1 MHFFKRM
8 FSKNKRGIIMIKN
21 RTAQLNYQTVYLT
34 LGLVG
39 LIASLGIFDNINTI
53 RWDFY
58 VHFTNI
64 SNFLCIGV
72 MLAALIQTAKKK
84 GDSYVSAAP
93 VLKFIGMLGILL
105 TFLVFNI
112 MLAGAEGRDPQ
123 ANWRIGSLCFH
134 VVLPIMYIA
143 DWFLFYERKQ
153 CKWYYPL
160 VSIAFPLVYVIF
172 LLIQAIVLR
181 FDSSILIPTTTT
193 PLIYPYFFVNLDTQG
208 VNGVLMWIAILS
220 VAFAAVGFGF
230 FGIDRL
236 GKKKLDK

>member
-1 MHFFKRM
+1 
-8 FSKNKRGIIMIKN
+8 MIKN
-21 RTAQLNYQTVYLT
+21 RTAQLIYQTIYCA

-39 LIASLGIFDNINTI
+39 CIASLGIFDNISTI

-72 MLAALIQTAKKK
+72 MLAGLIQTAKKK
-84 GDSYVSAAP
+84 ENSYVTAAP
-93 VLKFIGMLGILL
+93 MLKFIGMLGILL

-123 ANWRIGSLCFH
+123 ANWRIGSLSFH

-153 CKWYYPL
+153 CKWYYP
-160 VSIAFPLVYVIF
+160 VASIGFPLAYVVF
-172 LLIQAIVLR
+172 LLIQALILG
-181 FDSSILIPTTTT
+181 FNSSILIPTTTT
-193 PLIYPYFFVNLDTQG
+193 PLIYPYFFVNIDTQG
-208 VNGVLMWIAILS
+208 VPGVLMWIGILAA
-220 VAFAAVGFGF
+220 AFVAVGFLF
-230 FGIDRL
+230 FGLDKLL
-236 GKKKLDK
+236 GKRKK

>member
-1 MHFFKRM
+1 
-8 FSKNKRGIIMIKN
+8 MIKS
-21 RTAQLNYQTVYLT
+21 RTAQLIFQTTYCT

-39 LIASLGIFDNINTI
+39 MIASIGIFDNINMI

-72 MLAALIQTAKKK
+72 MIASLIQTAKKK
-84 GDSYVSAAP
+84 EDSYVTVAP
-93 VLKFIGMLGILL
+93 MLKFIGMLGILL

-123 ANWRIGSLCFH
+123 ANWRIGSICFH
-134 VVLPIMYIA
+134 VVLPILYIA
-143 DWFLFYERKQ
+143 DWFLFRERK
-153 CKWYYPL
+153 KVRWYYPIA
-160 VSIAFPLVYVIF
+160 SIAFPLAYVIF
-172 LLIQAIVLR
+172 LLIQAIVLK

-208 VNGVLMWIAILS
+208 VPGVLMWIGILS
-220 VAFAAVGFGF
+220 VAFAAVGFAF
-230 FGIDRL
+230 FGLDRL
-236 GKKKLDK
+236 DKKNK

>member
-1 MHFFKRM
+1 
-8 FSKNKRGIIMIKN
+8 MIKS
-21 RTAQLNYQTVYLT
+21 RTAQLIFQTIYCT

-39 LIASLGIFDNINTI
+39 IIASLGIFDNINTI

-72 MLAALIQTAKKK
+72 MVAGLIQTVKKK
-84 GDSYVSAAP
+84 EDGYVSAAP
-93 VLKFIGMLGILL
+93 LLKFIGILGILL

-123 ANWRIGSLCFH
+123 ANWRIGSLLFH

-143 DWFLFYERKQ
+143 DWFLFYERK
-153 CKWYYPL
+153 KSMWYYP
-160 VSIAFPLVYVIF
+160 VASIAFPLTYVIF
-172 LLIQAIVLR
+172 LLIQAIILK

-193 PLIYPYFFVNLDTQG
+193 PLIYPYFFVNIDTQG
-208 VNGVLMWIAILS
+208 VPGVLMWVGILS
-220 VAFAAVGFGF
+220 AAFIAVGFAF
-230 FGIDRL
+230 FGLDRL
-236 GKKKLDK
+236 EKKKSK

>member
-1 MHFFKRM
+1 M
-8 FSKNKRGIIMIKN
+8 FKN
-21 RTAQLNYQTVYLT
+21 RTAQLIYQTIYCT

-39 LIASLGIFDNINTI
+39 FVACIGIFDNINTI

-58 VHFTNI
+58 VHFTNL

-72 MLAALIQTAKKK
+72 MLGSLIETANKKE
-84 GDSYVSAAP
+84 DSYVTTAP
-93 VLKFIGMLGILL
+93 ILKFIGMLGILL

-123 ANWRIGSLCFH
+123 ANWRVGSLIFH

-143 DWFLFYERKQ
+143 DWFLFRERKK
-153 CKWYYPL
+153 CKWYYP
-160 VSIAFPLVYVIF
+160 VASIAFPLAYVIF
-172 LLIQAIVLR
+172 LLIQAIILK

-208 VNGVLMWIAILS
+208 VSGVLMWIGILS
-220 VAFAAVGFGF
+220 VDFVVVGYLF
-230 FGIDRL
+230 FGIDKI
-236 GKKKLDK
+236 GKKKLEK